1 MMNLDE
7 VIKNFSERD
16 DQLAERVKQ
25 AAELKALAESGDI
38 TRDELV
44 ELLEDLKRL
53 DNIELSADELDQAIA
68 FNECLEAIAKIPLP

>member
-25 AAELKALAESGDI
+25 AAELRALAESGDI

>member
-7 VIKNFSERD
+7 VIKNFSEKD
-16 DQLAERVKQ
+16 NQLAERVKQ

>member
-25 AAELKALAESGDI
+25 AAELRALAEAGDI

>member
-25 AAELKALAESGDI
+25 AAELRALAEAGDI
-38 TRDELV
+38 TRNELV

>member
-1 MMNLDE
+1 MMNLDQ
-7 VIKNFSERD
+7 VIANFCERD

-25 AAELKALAESGDI
+25 AAELKALAEAGDI
-38 TRDELV
+38 SRDELT

>member
-16 DQLAERVKQ
+16 NQLTERVQQ
-25 AAELKALAESGDI
+25 AAELRALAESGDI

-44 ELLEDLKRL
+44 ELVEDLKRL

>member
-16 DQLAERVKQ
+16 NQLAQRVQQ
-25 AAELKALAESGDI
+25 AAELKALAEAGDI

-53 DNIELSADELDQAIA
+53 NNIELSADELDQAIA

>member
-7 VIKNFSERD
+7 VIKNFLEKD
-16 DQLAERVKQ
+16 NQLAERVKQ

>member
-16 DQLAERVKQ
+16 NQLTERVQQ
-25 AAELKALAESGDI
+25 AAELRALAEAGDI

-44 ELLEDLKRL
+44 ELVEDLKRL

>member
-16 DQLAERVKQ
+16 NQLAERVQQ
-25 AAELKALAESGDI
+25 AAELRALAEAGDI

-44 ELLEDLKRL
+44 ELVEDLKRL

>member
-25 AAELKALAESGDI
+25 AAELRALAEAGDI

-44 ELLEDLKRL
+44 ELVEDLKRL

>member
-7 VIKNFSERD
+7 VIKNFSEKD
-16 DQLAERVKQ
+16 NQLAERVKQ
-25 AAELKALAESGDI
+25 AAELRALAEAGDI

>member
-7 VIKNFSERD
+7 VIKNFSEKD
-16 DQLAERVKQ
+16 NQLAERVKQ
-25 AAELKALAESGDI
+25 AAELRALAESGDI

>member
-1 MMNLDE
+1 MMNLDQ
-7 VIKNFSERD
+7 VIANFCERD
-16 DQLAERVKQ
+16 DQLAQRVQQ
-25 AAELKALAESGDI
+25 AAELKALAESGEI
-38 TRDELV
+38 SRDELV

>member
-25 AAELKALAESGDI
+25 AAELRALAEAGDI

-53 DNIELSADELDQAIA
+53 DNIELNADELDQAIA

>member
-1 MMNLDE
+1 MDE

-25 AAELKALAESGDI
+25 AAELRALAESGDI
-38 TRDELV
+38 TRDGLV

>member
-7 VIKNFSERD
+7 VIKNFSEKD
-16 DQLAERVKQ
+16 NQLAERVKQ
-25 AAELKALAESGDI
+25 AAELRALAVSGEI

>member
-7 VIKNFSERD
+7 VIKNFSEKD

-25 AAELKALAESGDI
+25 AAELRALAEAGDI

>member
-25 AAELKALAESGDI
+25 AAELRALAESGDI

-44 ELLEDLKRL
+44 ELVEDLKRL

>member
-7 VIKNFSERD
+7 VIKNFSEKD
-16 DQLAERVKQ
+16 NQLAERVKQ
-25 AAELKALAESGDI
+25 AAELRALAEAGDI
-38 TRDELV
+38 TRDELI

>member
-16 DQLAERVKQ
+16 DQLAKRVKQ

>member
-7 VIKNFSERD
+7 VIKNFSEKD
-16 DQLAERVKQ
+16 NQLAERVKQ
-25 AAELKALAESGDI
+25 AAELRALAEASDI